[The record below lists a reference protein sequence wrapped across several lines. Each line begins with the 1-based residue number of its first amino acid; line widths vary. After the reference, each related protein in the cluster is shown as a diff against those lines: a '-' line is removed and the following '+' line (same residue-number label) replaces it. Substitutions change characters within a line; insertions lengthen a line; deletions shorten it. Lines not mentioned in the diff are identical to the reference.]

1 MERLAFIGPSGANL
15 FGKHIGQQVSL
26 AARAAV
32 KPKLVKNALEVVF
45 DRRLRQMQ
53 LRGNLRVCPPC
64 GGKLGNFQFA
74 WAEAAIIRLCCAVQ
88 NGLRCRISGKN
99 LRQKGAE
106 IRCMLGKRQV

>member
-1 MERLAFIGPSGANL
+1 MTVASDRCSCAAISAFVL
-15 FGKHIGQQVSL
+15 
-26 AARAAV
+26 
-32 KPKLVKNALEVVF
+32 
-45 DRRLRQMQ
+45 
-53 LRGNLRVCPPC
+53 PC

-88 NGLRCRISGKN
+88 NGLRCRISDKN